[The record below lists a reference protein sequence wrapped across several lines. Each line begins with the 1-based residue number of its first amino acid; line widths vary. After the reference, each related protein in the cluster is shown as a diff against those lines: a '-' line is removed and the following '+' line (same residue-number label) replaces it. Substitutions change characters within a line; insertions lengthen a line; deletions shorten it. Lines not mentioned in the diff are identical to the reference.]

1 MPGYF
6 KELFYDYFLVF
17 IMIFAMIVASIGGLI
32 LSYTSKHNPNNIM
45 FYICNTI
52 SICIIIWA
60 LWIARVSFSE
70 YTGYMLYSMYFMIT
84 LAIAIAIQLILM
96 STYVNLIYKTTMFRI
111 MLIMVLVLAF
121 ITAQYKTTSEGM
133 LMYNVLG
140 ICISISAVFIIVTVI
155 TSRFTYYLRN
165 S

>member
-1 MPGYF
+1 
-6 KELFYDYFLVF
+6 
-17 IMIFAMIVASIGGLI
+17 
-32 LSYTSKHNPNNIM
+32 
-45 FYICNTI
+45 
-52 SICIIIWA
+52 
-60 LWIARVSFSE
+60 
-70 YTGYMLYSMYFMIT
+70 
-84 LAIAIAIQLILM
+84 
-96 STYVNLIYKTTMFRI
+96 
-111 MLIMVLVLAF
+111 MVLVLAF